1 MPHCQGG
8 KLCVHQTLRAETR
21 SGKHSN
27 RKIQKWHLTIDP
39 TDTYSRPTR
48 AQPDTSG
55 SVWQGFG
62 SRSANCALPGATES
76 GKCNDCSRRS
86 LRRGRVSVSARR
98 CGGFRLPG
106 QRRRLVRPEPLCHLA
121 ISFSDALINF
131 SGMIVVADSG
141 GQFIYS
147 WGTGVA
153 TAAPTGV
160 AEFLD
165 IGITQSYVTQ
175 PGN

>member
-1 MPHCQGG
+1 
-8 KLCVHQTLRAETR
+8 VVD
-21 SGKHSN
+21 S
-27 RKIQKWHLTIDP
+27 
-39 TDTYSRPTR
+39 
-48 AQPDTSG
+48 
-55 SVWQGFG
+55 
-62 SRSANCALPGATES
+62 
-76 GKCNDCSRRS
+76 
-86 LRRGRVSVSARR
+86 
-98 CGGFRLPG
+98 GFRANGVGLLGPNRYAILPF
-106 QRRRLVRPEPLCHLA
+106 
-121 ISFSDALINF
+121 SFSDALINF

-175 PGN
+175 PGNWGFSEMNVGGCNAATTAAGSSSAVQGAVNGVGLPILGGPGDCAAGAFSLGARPFGFALVGLRISPRSRNSPFFRVAGSKPLRCRGAMTFRTLH

>member
-1 MPHCQGG
+1 
-8 KLCVHQTLRAETR
+8 
-21 SGKHSN
+21 
-27 RKIQKWHLTIDP
+27 
-39 TDTYSRPTR
+39 
-48 AQPDTSG
+48 
-55 SVWQGFG
+55 
-62 SRSANCALPGATES
+62 
-76 GKCNDCSRRS
+76 
-86 LRRGRVSVSARR
+86 VSARR